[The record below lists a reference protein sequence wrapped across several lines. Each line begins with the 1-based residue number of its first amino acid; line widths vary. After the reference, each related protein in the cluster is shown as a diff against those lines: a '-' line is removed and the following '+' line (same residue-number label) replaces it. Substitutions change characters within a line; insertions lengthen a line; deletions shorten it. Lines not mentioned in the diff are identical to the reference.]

1 MSEKAADGEGT
12 EVGTFESGQP
22 FMRAGHGPVTI
33 VYLPGLMIQP
43 GIPGAA
49 ELGSYESGYRP
60 FLDVA
65 TFWTIWR
72 RPHTGP
78 TSMAEMAAEAADV
91 IRREIVPDGG
101 AGGASGVGVIG
112 LSTGGVIAQ
121 DLAAD
126 HPDLVRRLVLS
137 LTADRLGP
145 ETLALNR
152 TIQGLIRRGKWRS
165 AYARLARAMYPT
177 KATRSSIALWLYGP
191 RWLGAPKDATHALAE
206 LEAEDLHDL
215 GPRLGAIRAPTLV
228 QGAALD
234 PLYPP
239 ERTRA
244 LAAAIPGARHIEYPG
259 VGHAGPGPQLLADAV
274 AFLTE
279 A

>member
-1 MSEKAADGEGT
+1 MSQTPVDGQGT
-12 EVGTFESGQP
+12 EVGTFSSGQP
-22 FMRAGHGPVTI
+22 FMRAGRGPVTI

-43 GIPGAA
+43 GMPGAA
-49 ELGSYESGYRP
+49 ELGSHESGYQP
-60 FLDVA
+60 FVDVA
-65 TFWTIWR
+65 TFWTVWR
-72 RPHTGP
+72 RAHTGP
-78 TSMAEMAAEAADV
+78 TSMAAMAGEAADV
-91 IRREIVPDGG
+91 IRREIAPDRGG
-101 AGGASGVGVIG
+101 LGVIG

-137 LTADRLGP
+137 LTADRLDP
-145 ETLALNR
+145 ATLAINGEVEDLV
-152 TIQGLIRRGKWRS
+152 RRRKWRS
-165 AYARLARAMYPT
+165 VYAKMGRLMYPT
-177 KATRSSIALWLYGP
+177 KATRMAIALWLYGP
-191 RWLGAPKDATHALAE
+191 RWLGAPKDPTHALAE
-206 LEAEDLHDL
+206 LEAEDVHDL

-244 LAAAIPGARHIEYPG
+244 LVAAIPGARLIEYPG

>member
-1 MSEKAADGEGT
+1 MSETPADVPNT
-12 EVGTFESGQP
+12 EVGTFSSGQP
-22 FMRAGHGPVTI
+22 YMRAGHGPATI
-33 VYLPGLMIQP
+33 VYLPGLMIQS
-43 GIPGAA
+43 GMPGAA

-91 IRREIVPDGG
+91 IRREIAPDGG
-101 AGGASGVGVIG
+101 GVGVIG

-137 LTADRLGP
+137 LTADRLDP
-145 ETLALNR
+145 ATLSINR
-152 TIQGLIRRGKWRS
+152 EVEDLVRRRKWRS
-165 AYARLARAMYPT
+165 VYAKMGRLMYPT
-177 KATRSSIALWLYGP
+177 KATRMAIALWAYGP
-191 RWLGAPKDATHALAE
+191 KWLGAPEDPTHALAE
-206 LEAEDLHDL
+206 LEAEDGHDL
-215 GPRLGAIRAPTLV
+215 GPRLGEIRAPTLV

-234 PLYPP
+234 RLYPP
-239 ERTRA
+239 ERSRA

-259 VGHAGPGPQLLADAV
+259 VGHAGPGPKLLADAV

-279 A
+279 R